1 MLIWKCNILWIWHTN
16 ENLPAHQRNIQSS
29 MMLMNYYTCS
39 LNKFWALSIDFQ
51 LAEIETVLIQV
62 NHLVLRKELIW
73 ELKDS
78 INPSICVTLHSL
90 DKNWP
95 LVWLLMIHFTFPRI
109 FCIIYCCIVS
119 TLHHSQEFVAEI
131 KPLQSNS
138 AFFFSSLFG
147 SYISKWLT

>member
-1 MLIWKCNILWIWHTN
+1 MNIAHEWKL
-16 ENLPAHQRNIQSS
+16 
-29 MMLMNYYTCS
+29 TCS
-39 LNKFWALSIDFQ
+39 SEKHLIKHDADELLYLFFKQILGTFHWLS
-51 LAEIETVLIQV
+51 LVEIGIVLIQV

-95 LVWLLMIHFTFPRI
+95 LVWLLMIHYTFPRT

-138 AFFFSSLFG
+138 AFFSLAYLEATYQ
-147 SYISKWLT
+147 SD